1 MAEVESKTYE
11 LAYHLNPDLEEADIQ
26 AQAKELSDTITQDGG
41 SIITSTNPKRI
52 HLSYPLKG
60 KQYAN
65 FGVMKFTAPAETIE
79 KLNAQMKL
87 QNQVMRYLLIKV
99 AHDGKDL
106 RTLGE
111 HRAYPRSKVL
121 KTHEAGAADK
131 DKPAKPIDEE
141 AKKEMESEI
150 EKVIEGL

>member
-1 MAEVESKTYE
+1 MSENESKTYE
-11 LAYHLNPDLEEADIQ
+11 LAYHLSPDLEEADIQ
-26 AQAKELSDTITQDGG
+26 AQAKELADKVIEDGG
-41 SIITSTNPKRI
+41 SIVTSTVPKRI
-52 HLSYPLKG
+52 HLSYPINN

-65 FGVMKFTAPAETIE
+65 FGVMTFTAPAETIE

-87 QNQVMRYLLIKV
+87 QNNIMRYLLTKV
-99 AHDGKDL
+99 PHDGKEL

-111 HRAYPRSKVL
+111 HRAYPRAKIA
-121 KTHEAGAADK
+121 KTHEAGVTDK
-131 DKPAKPIDEE
+131 EKAKPIDEA